1 MLSFLDTLCES
12 QALNLYGH
20 SDRIKRNHDLGHRSV
35 IDCIGDKL
43 LFNLFL
49 DKRIH
54 VFEEV
59 KCSELLVSGDLCKRQ
74 FFEEGA
80 ADTNNV

>member
-1 MLSFLDTLCES
+1 MKINTSDVQILALSFLDTLCES

-43 LFNLFL
+43 LFNLF
-49 DKRIH
+49 
-54 VFEEV
+54 
-59 KCSELLVSGDLCKRQ
+59 
-74 FFEEGA
+74 
-80 ADTNNV
+80 

>member
-20 SDRIKRNHDLGHRSV
+20 SDRIKRNHDLGHRLV

-43 LFNLFL
+43 LFNLF
-49 DKRIH
+49 
-54 VFEEV
+54 
-59 KCSELLVSGDLCKRQ
+59 
-74 FFEEGA
+74 
-80 ADTNNV
+80 